1 MRNTLKLFFV
11 YYDHKAIILYEMIV
25 SPFSYDIVITVQYKD
40 NITKYEEI
48 CIFRLE
54 SYLSNQKINKVIYFL
69 LFYMKLK
76 KYILGILRI
85 TEFLVKMEK

>member
-1 MRNTLKLFFV
+1 
-11 YYDHKAIILYEMIV
+11 MIV
-25 SPFSYDIVITVQYKD
+25 SPFSYDSHVITVQYKD
-40 NITKYEEI
+40 SITKYEEI

-54 SYLSNQKINKVIYFL
+54 SYLSSQKINEVIYFL

-76 KYILGILRI
+76 KYILEILRI